1 MKTANH
7 SLEILCEIGN
17 HLAVR
22 DPLDEALSGVV
33 QLATIAV
40 NCDACFIYVLEG
52 DEFHLWVWKHADPK
66 AVEYSRLRMEE
77 GITKLLAEQCAP
89 IALTNEAESVTLKT
103 VDEWSQN
110 HGETFIAIPLLS
122 RKTLVGIIHLQH
134 HRPHVYS
141 TEEIRLLM
149 TASSLVAADINL
161 VRLQMENSDL
171 LLQLET
177 RKLVERGKGI
187 LQRDLGL
194 NEEQA
199 YLALQRQSRQK
210 RKSMKEIAEAVVM
223 SDEVRRSALTMLDG
237 TMASGHGSQV
247 ARQEPAKLSS
257 AVRFRPVP
265 PI

>member
-1 MKTANH
+1 MKAANH
-7 SLEILCEIGN
+7 SLEILYEIAN
-17 HLAVR
+17 HLAGG
-22 DPLDEALSGVV
+22 DPLDEALAAVV
-33 QLATIAV
+33 QLATTTV
-40 NCDACFIYVLEG
+40 NCDACFIYVLE
-52 DEFHLWVWKHADPK
+52 DEELRLWVWKHAGPK

-77 GITKLLAEQCAP
+77 GIAKLLAERCVP
-89 IALTNEAESVTLKT
+89 IALANEAESVTLKT

-110 HGETFIAIPLLS
+110 HGETLIAIPLLS
-122 RKTLVGIIHLQH
+122 RKKLVGIIHLEH

-141 TEEIRLLM
+141 TEEMRLLM

-161 VRLQMENSDL
+161 ACLQMENSDL

-199 YLALQRQSRQK
+199 YLALQRQSRQT

-223 SDEVRRSALTMLDG
+223 NDEVRRSALNM
-237 TMASGHGSQV
+237 
-247 ARQEPAKLSS
+247 
-257 AVRFRPVP
+257 
-265 PI
+265 